1 MGATGSILT
10 PIEALERADSG
21 SDRSPSKKELP
32 AFCYPKKKSV
42 PWIHMTAEQLG
53 SVVAGMGE
61 EYAPYRDSFRDH
73 ELDGHALSKMDAL
86 SLSDKLRKFGMLPHQ
101 VEQLSGHFQRL
112 RSGRDFDAISLDDPY
127 DPSDISMAPTTA
139 RNSNK
144 LASMHDN
151 YLLTREAS
159 RRHPGLG
166 LGLSTHSTS
175 SVGSQMSLR
184 MIALRNQNKRDG
196 SYYSTS
202 GMSYISPAP
211 FAAAAMS
218 MHGKSAKSKLQNSG
232 HYSSSMVEY
241 DEEERDVIMSPV
253 HKSSAPFPSSSSSS
267 PEAQGQG
274 PASATPPG
282 DEESTFP
289 STAATTSP
297 QKGFRPVL
305 ALIDTSPAA
314 GGYGS
319 SRIIPAAAA
328 SSAGMGQVGIK
339 RPPALKIGI
348 QDDADWIQVD
358 DDEGIQSDPPP
369 PPPTKHTLTTHHFN
383 LPAHLPFLFSRRC
396 THPEEEETR
405 SQSTVT
411 HSRHGAVVHVHAVWH
426 DLRGRVQR
434 RDRTGGHPDDPKD
447 VFHARHAQNQR

>member
-112 RSGRDFDAISLDDPY
+112 RSARDFDAISLDDPY

-211 FAAAAMS
+211 FAAAMS
-218 MHGKSAKSKLQNSG
+218 MHDKSAKNKLQNSG

-328 SSAGMGQVGIK
+328 SGAGMGQVGIK

-358 DDEGIQSDPPP
+358 DDEGIQSDQSPQY
-369 PPPTKHTLTTHHFN
+369 TL
-383 LPAHLPFLFSRRC
+383 
-396 THPEEEETR
+396 
-405 SQSTVT
+405 
-411 HSRHGAVVHVHAVWH
+411 
-426 DLRGRVQR
+426 
-434 RDRTGGHPDDPKD
+434 
-447 VFHARHAQNQR
+447 

>member
-1 MGATGSILT
+1 MGAAGSVLS
-10 PIEALERADSG
+10 PIEALEGVDSG
-21 SDRSPSKKELP
+21 SERSLSRKELP

-73 ELDGHALSKMDAL
+73 KLDGYALSKMDAL

-112 RSGRDFDAISLDDPY
+112 QSGREFDAISLDDPY
-127 DPSDISMAPTTA
+127 DPSDLSMAPTTA

-144 LASMHDN
+144 LASMHEN

-166 LGLSTHSTS
+166 LGLSSHSNS
-175 SVGSQMSLR
+175 SAGSQMSLR

-196 SYYSTS
+196 SYYSTA
-202 GMSYISPAP
+202 GMSYTRQGSNIAPAP
-211 FAAAAMS
+211 FAAAIS
-218 MHGKSAKSKLQNSG
+218 MHGKSNINKLQNSG
-232 HYSSSMVEY
+232 HYSSSMVDY

-274 PASATPPG
+274 LASSTPPG
-282 DEESTFP
+282 DEEQTLLSSHT
-289 STAATTSP
+289 TTAAATTQ
-297 QKGFRPVL
+297 QKGFRPTL

-319 SRIIPAAAA
+319 SRIISNPAAASGNA
-328 SSAGMGQVGIK
+328 VGATGMGQI
-339 RPPALKIGI
+339 
-348 QDDADWIQVD
+348 
-358 DDEGIQSDPPP
+358 
-369 PPPTKHTLTTHHFN
+369 
-383 LPAHLPFLFSRRC
+383 
-396 THPEEEETR
+396 
-405 SQSTVT
+405 
-411 HSRHGAVVHVHAVWH
+411 
-426 DLRGRVQR
+426 
-434 RDRTGGHPDDPKD
+434 
-447 VFHARHAQNQR
+447 

>member
-211 FAAAAMS
+211 FAAAMS
-218 MHGKSAKSKLQNSG
+218 MHDKSAKNKLQNSG

-369 PPPTKHTLTTHHFN
+369 RPQQNTL
-383 LPAHLPFLFSRRC
+383 
-396 THPEEEETR
+396 
-405 SQSTVT
+405 
-411 HSRHGAVVHVHAVWH
+411 
-426 DLRGRVQR
+426 
-434 RDRTGGHPDDPKD
+434 
-447 VFHARHAQNQR
+447 